1 MHLKNRKRV
10 DEDAGENRV
19 DISLSPLPGGT
30 VTNPSPKPVA
40 KRSVMTLLV
49 IVLSFLGAMIAS
61 PALADEV
68 GEQYSDKIVGNVK
81 NEGTALA
88 GVRIVVEG
96 NDYSA
101 QVVTDAEGKWS
112 IGVPERGTYSVI
124 LDEDTLPEGI
134 AVLEGGAEQEVTFGA
149 SGTVVQNFFIGA
161 GERNTISLLDQFLMR
176 LFDGLNFGL
185 LLGLA
190 AIGLSLVFG
199 TTALPN
205 FAHGEMVT
213 FGAIMAL
220 LLTSFGAPIWLSIPG
235 AVVLGALSGWMM
247 DAGLWKPLR
256 DRRMGIVQLMI
267 VSIGLSLTVRYLF
280 QFFIGGDTQQLP
292 FSSGTGEITLFRTVS
307 LGVVDLI
314 SMGISLVVILAF
326 AWWLLNTKIG
336 KATRAVSDNAALA
349 SASGIDVD
357 RVIRVVWIAASGMAA
372 LAGVMWAYFRPGIKW
387 DMGTQIL
394 LFIFAA
400 GVLGGL
406 GTAFGALIG
415 AMIVGVL
422 IETSAL
428 FIPSD
433 LKYVGALVVMIVI
446 LLFRPQGIL
455 GRKER
460 IG

>member
-1 MHLKNRKRV
+1 VNTTTTISPTLGKR
-10 DEDAGENRV
+10 
-19 DISLSPLPGGT
+19 T
-30 VTNPSPKPVA
+30 
-40 KRSVMTLLV
+40 VMTL
-49 IVLSFLGAMIAS
+49 IVMVLAFFSVFAAQ
-61 PALADEV
+61 PALADTV
-68 GEQYSDKIVGNVK
+68 GDNFDDTIVGNIK
-81 NEGTALA
+81 NEGEPLQ
-88 GVRIVVEG
+88 GVVIKVEG
-96 NDYSA
+96 NGYSA
-101 QVVTDAEGKWS
+101 EVASDAEGKWA
-112 IGVPERGTYSVI
+112 IGVPEKGTYKVT
-124 LDEDTLPEGI
+124 LVEDTLPEGI
-134 AVLEGGAEQEVTFGA
+134 AVLEGGAQQEVTFGRT
-149 SGTVVQNFFIGA
+149 GTVVQNFFIGE
-161 GERNTISLLDQFLMR
+161 GERNTISILDQFLMR

-190 AIGLSLVFG
+190 SIGLSLVFG

-220 LLTSFGAPIWLSIPG
+220 MLVGFGVPFWIAIPG
-235 AVVLGALSGWMM
+235 AVVLGGASGWAM

-256 DRRMGIVQLMI
+256 SRNIGLVQLMI
-267 VSIGLSLTVRYLF
+267 VSIGLSLSVRYIY
-280 QFFIGGDTQQLP
+280 QFFIGGDTAQLP
-292 FSSGTGEITLFRTVS
+292 YSSGTGEIQLFRTVS
-307 LGVVDLI
+307 LGIVDLL
-314 SMGISLVVILAF
+314 SMGISLIVIIIF
-326 AWWLLNTKIG
+326 AWWLTRTKIG
-336 KATRAVSDNAALA
+336 KATRAVSDNPALA

-357 RVIRVVWIAASGMAA
+357 KVIRVVWIAASALAA
-372 LAGVMWAYFRPGIKW
+372 LAGVMWAYFRPGIRW

-406 GTAFGALIG
+406 GTAFGALVG

>member
-1 MHLKNRKRV
+1 VNTTTTISPTLGKR
-10 DEDAGENRV
+10 
-19 DISLSPLPGGT
+19 T
-30 VTNPSPKPVA
+30 
-40 KRSVMTLLV
+40 VMTL
-49 IVLSFLGAMIAS
+49 IVMVLAFFSVFAAQ
-61 PALADEV
+61 PALADTV
-68 GEQYSDKIVGNVK
+68 GDNFDDTIVGNIK
-81 NEGTALA
+81 NEGEPLQ
-88 GVRIVVEG
+88 GVVIKVEG
-96 NDYSA
+96 NGYSA
-101 QVVTDAEGKWS
+101 EVASDAEGKWA
-112 IGVPERGTYSVI
+112 IGVPEKGTYKVT
-124 LDEDTLPEGI
+124 LVEDTLPEGI
-134 AVLEGGAEQEVTFGA
+134 AVLEGGAQQEVTFGRT
-149 SGTVVQNFFIGA
+149 GTVVQNFFIGE
-161 GERNTISLLDQFLMR
+161 GERNTISILDQFLMR

-190 AIGLSLVFG
+190 SIGLSLVFG

-213 FGAIMAL
+213 FGGIMAL
-220 LLTSFGAPIWLSIPG
+220 MLVGFGVPFWIAIPG
-235 AVVLGALSGWMM
+235 AVVLGGASGWAM

-256 DRRMGIVQLMI
+256 SRNIGLVQLMI
-267 VSIGLSLTVRYLF
+267 VSIGLSLSVRYIY
-280 QFFIGGDTQQLP
+280 QFFIGGDTAQLP
-292 FSSGTGEITLFRTVS
+292 YSSGTGEIPLFRTVS

-314 SMGISLVVILAF
+314 SMGISLIVIIIF
-326 AWWLLNTKIG
+326 AWWLTRTKIG
-336 KATRAVSDNAALA
+336 KATRAVSDNPALA

-357 RVIRVVWIAASGMAA
+357 KVIRVVWIAASALAA
-372 LAGVMWAYFRPGIKW
+372 LAGVMWAYFRPGIRW

-406 GTAFGALIG
+406 GTAFGALVG

>member
-1 MHLKNRKRV
+1 MNTTTTISPTLGKR
-10 DEDAGENRV
+10 
-19 DISLSPLPGGT
+19 T
-30 VTNPSPKPVA
+30 
-40 KRSVMTLLV
+40 VMTL
-49 IVLSFLGAMIAS
+49 IIMVLAFFSVFAAQ
-61 PALADEV
+61 PALADTV
-68 GEQYSDKIVGNVK
+68 GDNFDDTIVGNIK
-81 NEGTALA
+81 NEGEPLQ
-88 GVRIVVEG
+88 GVVIKVEG
-96 NDYSA
+96 NGYSA
-101 QVVTDAEGKWS
+101 EVASDAEGKWA
-112 IGVPERGTYSVI
+112 IGVPEKGTYKVT
-124 LDEDTLPEGI
+124 LVEDTLPEGI
-134 AVLEGGAEQEVTFGA
+134 AVLEGGAQQEVTFGRT
-149 SGTVVQNFFIGA
+149 GTVVQNFFIGE
-161 GERNTISLLDQFLMR
+161 GERNTISILDQFLMR

-190 AIGLSLVFG
+190 SIGLSLVFG

-220 LLTSFGAPIWLSIPG
+220 MLVGFGVPFWIAIPG
-235 AVVLGALSGWMM
+235 AVLLGGASGWAM

-256 DRRMGIVQLMI
+256 SRNIGLVQLMI
-267 VSIGLSLTVRYLF
+267 VSIGLSLSVRYVY
-280 QFFIGGDTQQLP
+280 QFFIGGDTAQLP
-292 FSSGTGEITLFRTVS
+292 YSSGTGEIPLFRTVS
-307 LGVVDLI
+307 LGIVDLL
-314 SMGISLVVILAF
+314 SMGISLIVIIIF
-326 AWWLLNTKIG
+326 AWWLTRTKIG
-336 KATRAVSDNAALA
+336 KATRAVSDNPALA

-357 RVIRVVWIAASGMAA
+357 KVIRVVWIAASALAA
-372 LAGVMWAYFRPGIKW
+372 LAGVMWAYFRPGIRW

-406 GTAFGALIG
+406 GTAFGALVG